1 MIKDKDSILRMA
13 GVHMI
18 ATAYV
23 GTGENRIIKKLL
35 HIAVSDVSDDVRR
48 CAVTALGFVLCRT
61 PEQLP
66 STVNLL
72 SESFNPNVRY
82 GTCMALGIAFSG
94 SGNAEALSLLEPL
107 VKCVPPLDLNPHTR

>member
-1 MIKDKDSILRMA
+1 MA